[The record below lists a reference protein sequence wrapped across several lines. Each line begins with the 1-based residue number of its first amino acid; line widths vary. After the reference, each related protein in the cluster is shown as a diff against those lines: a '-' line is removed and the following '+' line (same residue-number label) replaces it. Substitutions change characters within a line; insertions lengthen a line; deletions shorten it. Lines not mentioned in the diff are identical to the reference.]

1 MKGKTYRED
10 GWFYAVVTTPSGWTY
25 YAGEFKSR
33 SSAYRFSVKE
43 NEKHKFAASFGCIYN
58 TKAM

>member
-25 YAGEFKSR
+25 YAGKFKSR

-43 NEKHKFAASFGCIYN
+43 NEKHKFATSF
-58 TKAM
+58 

>member
-1 MKGKTYRED
+1 MKGKTYQE
-10 GWFYAVVTTPSGWTY
+10 GKWFYAVVSLPSGLTY

-43 NEKHKFAASFGCIYN
+43 NEKHKFAASF
-58 TKAM
+58 